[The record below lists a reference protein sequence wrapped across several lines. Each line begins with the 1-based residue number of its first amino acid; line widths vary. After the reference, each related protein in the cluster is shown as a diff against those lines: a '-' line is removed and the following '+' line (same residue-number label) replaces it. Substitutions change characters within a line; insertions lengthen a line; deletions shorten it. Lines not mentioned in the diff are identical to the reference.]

1 MATNAFIGKPKKP
14 TRKALTTALGPAQ
27 TLWDQVLKALVDQ
40 LGVDGL
46 EWNCYSVKAG
56 WALKVKRG
64 ERTILY
70 LSPRD
75 GYFVAS
81 FALGDKAVK
90 AALASNLPTTVLK
103 VIREAKRYAEGTA
116 VRIEVKSA
124 SDLRGIMK
132 LAELKLE
139 N

>member
-1 MATNAFIGKPKKP
+1 MASNAFIGKPKKP
-14 TRKALTTALGPAQ
+14 TRKDLTISLGPAQ
-27 TLWDQVLKALVDQ
+27 TLWDQLLTTLADH
-40 LGVDGL
+40 LGVDDQ

-70 LSPRD
+70 LSPRND
-75 GYFVAS
+75 YFLAS
-81 FALGDKAVK
+81 FALGDKAVT
-90 AALASNLPTTVLK
+90 AALASRLPANALK
-103 VIREAKRYAEGTA
+103 LIGEAKRYAEGTA

-124 SDLRGIMK
+124 SDLRVIMK
-132 LAELKLE
+132 LAELKLA